1 MLTVLDFIK
10 SRRDAIGH
18 VRALADAIIAQNE
31 RKARG
36 WDQGRFRDDVTTV
49 ELPYA
54 KPIAQVQRERAAE
67 AVAVAEAF
75 R

>member
-1 MLTVLDFIK
+1 MYTVLDFVK
-10 SRRDAIGH
+10 SRRDAICH
-18 VRALADAIIAQNE
+18 VRALADAVIAQNE

-36 WDQGRFRDDVTTV
+36 WDQGRFRDDVLTL

-54 KPIAQVQRERAAE
+54 KSIATIQRERAAE
-67 AVAVAEAF
+67 AFAVAEAF